1 MADTPSLFGHK
12 PRARRA
18 EQVAA
23 DGPRARAMAGGKV
36 VLDPADRCA

>member
-23 DGPRARAMAGGKV
+23 DGPRARAMAGMGGGKRF
-36 VLDPADRCA
+36 AR